1 MMMIPERF
9 RERLDR
15 ARENAKKGIIYDS
28 DLVKGLLLAYALTDE
43 EAEQIR
49 KELEAASIKLPD

>member
-1 MMMIPERF
+1 MMIPERF